1 MNGLRILSPANENI
15 ILSDAIPVNLVHCK
29 LAGSHSVSASGSFG
43 NILFHHFKG
52 EGFDLWY
59 SNYFIKQSS
68 KFRACMGSSIIQL
81 HIPFVNYFEIC
92 WEGLKNN
99 PLENKQFG
107 INYVP
112 RVQATATFKPGEYHN
127 FDIHFTKELLH
138 PYAACCSRL
147 AAFLEKV
154 EKGEPAGL
162 LDKGQFLSLEMI
174 GIINNIIEYR
184 YMEELAGIYFR
195 NLVNELLVL
204 VVARVAALKD
214 EPHFSAT
221 EQNQAMEVKKIIL
234 SDFEEYHT
242 VEQLSRMVNTS
253 ESKLQ
258 MVFKHVFGTTVSRF
272 SQQARLEHGYRLL
285 NDTNY
290 PLRVIC
296 TMAGYPD
303 PANFSVAFRKQYGFW
318 PGYIQKK
325 IKK

>member
-1 MNGLRILSPANENI
+1 MNGFRILSPANENI
-15 ILSDAIPVNLVHCK
+15 ILSESIPANLQHYR
-29 LAGSHSVSASGSFG
+29 LAGSQSHIASGSFG
-43 NILFHHFKG
+43 NMLFHHFRG
-52 EGFDLWY
+52 EGFDIWY
-59 SNYFIKQSS
+59 GNYLIEQPAI
-68 KFRACMGSSIIQL
+68 FRGYADTGVLQL
-81 HIPFVNYFEIC
+81 HIPFVNSFDIC
-92 WEGLKNN
+92 WKGLKNN
-99 PLENKQFG
+99 PLKDKQFE

-112 RVQATATFKPGEYHN
+112 SVHATATFAPGEYHN
-127 FDIHFTKELLH
+127 FDIHFTKEFLH
-138 PYAACCSRL
+138 PYAACCPRL

-162 LDKGQFLSLEMI
+162 LDRGQFLSLEMI

-184 YMEELAGIYFR
+184 YMKELADIYFR

-204 VVARVAALKD
+204 LVARVAAFKD
-214 EPHFSAT
+214 EPHFSDT

-303 PANFSVAFRKQYGFW
+303 PANFSSLSENNMGSGRVTSRK
-318 PGYIQKK
+318 K
-325 IKK
+325 